1 MIAIMICLHRNGWQ
15 CQIRTSRTRFQTHC
29 EAPFFALGLHAEGSP
44 SGISFGRCDHSKDL
58 VLMYANMQ
66 TFCVTP
72 RDIWRRTMLMRRT
85 IYWEPCLAPER
96 CGSFKSTWT
105 CPSGNLQH
113 SWDRQRQRQSHVHQ
127 KMFNIDALH
136 CQQRENSCEINFIFA
151 VRALV
156 WGSKMD
162 TEWLLEWARI
172 LSAGKSCTTDTD
184 NFDKVL
190 MLMLLMLRMLM
201 PMVVSDT

>member
-1 MIAIMICLHRNGWQ
+1 MLQCYSAEWNECRPSFPTHCYRELNMIAIMICLHRSGWQ
-15 CQIRTSRTRFQTHC
+15 CQIQTLRTQFQTHC

-66 TFCVTP
+66 TFCVTL

-105 CPSGNLQH
+105 CPSGNLQ
-113 SWDRQRQRQSHVHQ
+113 
-127 KMFNIDALH
+127 
-136 CQQRENSCEINFIFA
+136 
-151 VRALV
+151 
-156 WGSKMD
+156 
-162 TEWLLEWARI
+162 LLEI
-172 LSAGKSCTTDTD
+172 EKTKTKSCPSENVQHRCIALSRKGEFLWNKLYISSESSGVRKQDGYR
-184 NFDKVL
+184 VI
-190 MLMLLMLRMLM
+190 
-201 PMVVSDT
+201 VGVSKNIVGR